1 MKLEELKA
9 ELALAERQAGYGD
22 MRNNFAPEPLLIA
35 MARALVEIGERLDG
49 PRQALID
56 ALAEIETLREEV
68 ALWRATGIDPR
79 MGIRP
84 TGWKWPQ
91 ENLS

>member
-1 MKLEELKA
+1 MT
-9 ELALAERQAGYGD
+9 D
-22 MRNNFAPEPLLIA
+22 I
-35 MARALVEIGERLDG
+35 VERLRARNAGWLTPPDLE
-49 PRQALID
+49 AD
-56 ALAEIETLREEV
+56 EAADEIETLREEV